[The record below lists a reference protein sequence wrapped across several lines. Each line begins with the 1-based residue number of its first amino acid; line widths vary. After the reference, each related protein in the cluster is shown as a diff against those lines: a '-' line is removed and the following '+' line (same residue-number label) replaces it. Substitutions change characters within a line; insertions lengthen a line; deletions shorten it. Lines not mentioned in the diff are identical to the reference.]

1 MDKVPRL
8 CSPLYVDPMCLGLC
22 TIISN
27 HAQMSY
33 MHTHDY
39 YEAFLVISG
48 TAVHHVNGKNFNLAK
63 GSLVM
68 TRPDDVH
75 CYLHPIS
82 PDFQFVNV
90 IISTD
95 VVMNF
100 LNFLGKGFQSEELL
114 YDKYPAQRNLTPSRF
129 EPLVSTLN
137 QLMVF
142 PKVDI
147 ERYNTAFKLAVIEI
161 LTNFFYEDS
170 FYNKQS
176 YPGWFRV
183 LLSEMYKPENY
194 LKGLPAMYEI
204 SNCAPEH
211 LCRVFKKYLN
221 TTPSKFL
228 NDLRLEVAA
237 QKIIYTDD
245 PILSISQ
252 DVGFDNLSH
261 FYHLFKYKYNMS
273 PGKYRKHSRLF
284 PVPEPPT
291 ELS

>member
-1 MDKVPRL
+1 MSTVPKL
-8 CSPLYVDPMCLGLC
+8 CSPLYVDPMCHGFC

-27 HAQMSY
+27 QGQMGYVHS
-33 MHTHDY
+33 HDY

-48 TAVHHVNGKNFNLAK
+48 TAIHHINGKNFNLTK

-68 TRPDDVH
+68 ARPDDIH
-75 CYLHPIS
+75 CYFHPIS
-82 PDFQFVNV
+82 PDFRFINIIIITEVVN
-90 IISTD
+90 
-95 VVMNF
+95 NF
-100 LNFLGKGFQSEELL
+100 LNFLGNGFNSEELL
-114 YDKYPAQRNLTPSRF
+114 NDKYPAQRNLTTSRF

-170 FYNKQS
+170 FCNKQS
-176 YPGWFRV
+176 YPEWFRD
-183 LLSEMYKPENY
+183 LISEMYKPENY
-194 LKGLPAMYEI
+194 SKGLPIMYEI
-204 SNCAPEH
+204 SNCTPEH
-211 LCRVFKKYLN
+211 LCRIFKKYLHV
-221 TTPSKFL
+221 TPSKFL
-228 NDLRLEVAA
+228 NNLRLEAAA

-245 PILSISQ
+245 PILVISA

-261 FYHLFKYKYNMS
+261 FYHLFKSKYNMS

-284 PVPEPPT
+284 PVPENPIEQP
-291 ELS
+291 